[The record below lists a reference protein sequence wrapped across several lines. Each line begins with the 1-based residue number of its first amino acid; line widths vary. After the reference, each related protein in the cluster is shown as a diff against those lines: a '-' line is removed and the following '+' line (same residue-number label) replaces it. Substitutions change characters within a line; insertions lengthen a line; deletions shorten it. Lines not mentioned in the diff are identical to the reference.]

1 MYMAACENSREHSYI
16 VPRFPAYKTE
26 TMNGKSIQNF
36 RADTGSRTDSVLKVS
51 AG

>member
-1 MYMAACENSREHSYI
+1 MYMAACENSRERF

-26 TMNGKSIQNF
+26 TMDGKSIQNF
-36 RADTGSRTDSVLKVS
+36 RAYTGSRTDSVLKVS